1 MCEWVERKGEKE
13 MEHSRVDECE
23 QEEKQL
29 YQELMGTDVDL
40 STLSWGNVICFQ
52 GSVVIK
58 LTLYHYILKSFIL
71 KKTFVKEHV

>member
-1 MCEWVERKGEKE
+1 

-40 STLSWGNVICFQ
+40 STLS
-52 GSVVIK
+52 
-58 LTLYHYILKSFIL
+58 
-71 KKTFVKEHV
+71 